1 MKRTRTYEVN
11 KDPKKH
17 PTAHWSER
25 QKLEA
30 VTTYLMVGKWP
41 IVSDATGVPIDT
53 LKKWKQAD
61 WWEDLEREIRRSSNI
76 ETSGKLKRIV
86 DKAASV
92 VEDRLEHGDLVY
104 NPSTNSFTR
113 RPIGAK
119 IASEILVKSIDR
131 NVLLEKLQEVPVL
144 KEEAIMDRLKNIE
157 NALIRASTKRR
168 IPDAQIIDVVPITLD
183 HTPSPSTTSELHSV
197 PATSGHDDGPDGT
210 GPEEPEALDGTIIPL
225 GTEHPGS
232 SDSKGPRA
240 DHPTL

>member
-1 MKRTRTYEVN
+1 MKKTRTYEVN

-53 LKKWKQAD
+53 LKKWKQTD
-61 WWEDLEREIRRSSNI
+61 WWEDLEREVRRSSNI

-92 VEDRLEHGDLVY
+92 VEDRLENGDLVY

-119 IASEILVKSIDR
+119 IASEILVKTIDR

-157 NALIRASTKRR
+157 NALIRASSKRK
-168 IPDAQIIDVVPITLD
+168 IINVIDVEQVP
-183 HTPSPSTTSELHSV
+183 HPAVNGPSNVPSPSTTSELHPV
-197 PATSGHDDGPDGT
+197 DATGGYDDGPDGT
-210 GPEEPEALDGTIIPL
+210 GPEEPEALDGTIVPL

-232 SDSKGPRA
+232 SDSEGPRP
-240 DHPTL
+240 D